1 MAVEYG
7 IITSVVPPQGWHYPQ
22 QISDGQTVRIT
33 GFSFEMLLDAML
45 DFRRRHPEL
54 CGGMANAT
62 IERVRAD
69 LKDYLCTHFRQN
81 CADSPTSPTITS
93 GSGIGITKRYH
104 SPIDKAASWLADI
117 EGGNWLAQVGHHRL
131 EKVDAALAAHR
142 AQICASCPQ
151 NVRWATP
158 CAPCNDSILV
168 RIQNAKGSLA
178 TPYDRNL
185 QVCRIYGHTNEVAVW
200 LADTHSSSEQ
210 QPPPICWHNE

>member
-22 QISDGQTVRIT
+22 HISNGQSVRIT

-54 CGGMANAT
+54 CGGTANAT
-62 IERVRAD
+62 IEMVRAD
-69 LKDYLCTHFRQN
+69 LKHYLCTHFRQN

-93 GSGIGITKRYH
+93 GNGIGVPANRYQT
-104 SPIDKAASWLADI
+104 PIDKAGDWLARI
-117 EGGNWLAQVGHHRL
+117 GHQRL
-131 EKVDAALAAHR
+131 EKVDPALAAHR

-185 QVCRIYGHTNEVAVW
+185 QVCRIYGHTNEVAIW

>member
-1 MAVEYG
+1 VAVEYG

-22 QISDGQTVRIT
+22 QLSSGQSVRIT
-33 GFSFEMLLDAML
+33 GFSFEMLLEAMV

-54 CGGMANAT
+54 CGGTAQAT
-62 IERVRAD
+62 IEVVRAD
-69 LKDYLCTHFRQN
+69 LKHYLCSHFRQN

-93 GSGIGITKRYH
+93 GNGIGITSHYH
-104 SPIDKAASWLADI
+104 SPIDRAGDWLARI
-117 EGGNWLAQVGHHRL
+117 GHHRI
-131 EKVDAALAAHR
+131 EKVDAALASHR
-142 AQICASCPQ
+142 AQICAQCPQ
-151 NVRWATP
+151 NIRWATP

-178 TPYDRNL
+178 TPYDRSL

-210 QPPPICWHNE
+210 QPPPVCWHNE

>member
-22 QISDGQTVRIT
+22 QISNGQNVRIT

-54 CGGMANAT
+54 CGGTAQAT
-62 IERVRAD
+62 MEVVRAD
-69 LKDYLCTHFRQN
+69 LKAYLCKHFRQN

-93 GSGIGITKRYH
+93 ANGIGVTNRYQ
-104 SPIDKAASWLADI
+104 SPIDKAGDWLARI
-117 EGGNWLAQVGHHRL
+117 GHQRL
-131 EKVDAALAAHR
+131 ERIDAALAAHR

>member
-1 MAVEYG
+1 MAVQYG
-7 IITSVVPPQGWHYPQ
+7 IITSVMPPSGWHYPQ
-22 QISDGQTVRIT
+22 KLSNDQEVRIT
-33 GFSFEMLLDAML
+33 GFTFEMLLDAML

-54 CGGMANAT
+54 CGGTATAT
-62 IERVRAD
+62 IESCRAD
-69 LKDYLCTHFRQN
+69 LKHYLCSHFRQN
-81 CADSPTSPTITS
+81 CADSPTSPVIT
-93 GSGIGITKRYH
+93 GSNVGIGMPDNGRYRT
-104 SPIDKAASWLADI
+104 PIDRAGDWLARI
-117 EGGNWLAQVGHHRL
+117 GHERL

-142 AQICASCPQ
+142 ASICASCPQ

-200 LADTHSSSEQ
+200 LTNTLTTSEQ
-210 QPPPICWHNE
+210 RPPPVCWHNQ